1 VSTYLTSEFF
11 RIVLNTIPEG
21 VVIASADATMI
32 FVNEAFSNVTG
43 FERQDVLGKSLNT
56 LRSGI
61 QSEDFLSAM
70 REQLEK
76 DGKWAG
82 EFKSRRK
89 TGEVYPV
96 WATISI
102 IRDSTGKISNYVAVF
117 TDLTSAKSAED
128 ELYRL
133 ANFDSLTSLPNRKVF
148 FERLHETLQRSAK
161 KGTKCGII
169 FFDLDRFKA
178 LNDSLGHAAGDQFL
192 VEVSKF
198 LNSIKREGD
207 FLSRFGGDEFAMIVD
222 GIESDLDLAILVERI
237 AEGLATPLT
246 VNEHELVPNAKIGVA
261 VYPDDAQ
268 DADMLAQH
276 ADTAL
281 SSAKQSDA
289 SSYQFYTQRMN
300 LKVVKHFWVENN
312 LRKAIGTEEII
323 PFFQPQANLANGR
336 PEETEVL
343 IRWKHPVKGFISPGD
358 FIPIAEKTGLID
370 SLSDQILES
379 ACQYLQGWRKAN
391 IPIKLLAVNLSAKTF
406 SQKDLVSRVK
416 ASVDRC
422 QLSPRDILIE
432 ITESAIMMQPD
443 TAAATVRALKR
454 TGFALAIDDFGTGY
468 SSLSYVH
475 QFQVDQVKIDRS
487 FIIDLATSSESRSI
501 VKAIVAM
508 CTSLGLETLA
518 EGVETEEQLQILKE
532 LGCNKVQGYLISQ
545 PLPADQF
552 EAFLRKN
559 LGS

>member
-1 VSTYLTSEFF
+1 M
-11 RIVLNTIPEG
+11 LNTIPEG